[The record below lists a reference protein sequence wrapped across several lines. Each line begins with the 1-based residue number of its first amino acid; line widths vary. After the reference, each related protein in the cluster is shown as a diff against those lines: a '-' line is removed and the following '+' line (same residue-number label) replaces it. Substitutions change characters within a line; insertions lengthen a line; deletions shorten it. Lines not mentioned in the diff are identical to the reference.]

1 MADTALSRA
10 ASVTIPLDEY
20 NRLLTAEIELKIIY
34 GRVDLC
40 AYYDIGS
47 FVTTMR
53 DLLHP
58 DCHPEIQEDP
68 NAE

>member
-1 MADTALSRA
+1 MADTALSRT

-34 GRVDLC
+34 GRVGLC

-47 FVTTMR
+47 LVTAMR

-58 DCHPEIQEDP
+58 ACHPEIQEAP

>member
-1 MADTALSRA
+1 M
-10 ASVTIPLDEY
+10 
-20 NRLLTAEIELKIIY
+20 TAEIELKIIY

-47 FVTTMR
+47 FVTAMR
-53 DLLHP
+53 DVLHP
-58 DCHPEIQEDP
+58 ACHPEIQEAP

>member
-1 MADTALSRA
+1 MADTALSRT

-20 NRLLTAEIELKIIY
+20 NRLLTAEIELKII
-34 GRVDLC
+34 RVGLC

-47 FVTTMR
+47 FVTAMR

-58 DCHPEIQEDP
+58 ACHPEIQEAP

>member
-1 MADTALSRA
+1 MADTALSRT

-47 FVTTMR
+47 FATAMR

-58 DCHPEIQEDP
+58 ACHPEIQEAP

>member
-1 MADTALSRA
+1 MADTTLSRTS
-10 ASVTIPLDEY
+10 SVIIPLDEY
-20 NRLLTAEIELKIIY
+20 NRLLAAEMELKIIY

-47 FVTTMR
+47 FVTSMR

-58 DCHPEIQEDP
+58 ACHSEIQEAPD
-68 NAE
+68 AE

>member
-1 MADTALSRA
+1 MADTALSRT

-34 GRVDLC
+34 GRVC

-47 FVTTMR
+47 FVTAMR

-58 DCHPEIQEDP
+58 ACHPEIQEGW
-68 NAE
+68 

>member
-1 MADTALSRA
+1 
-10 ASVTIPLDEY
+10 LDEY

-47 FVTTMR
+47 FVTAMR
-53 DLLHP
+53 DVLHP
-58 DCHPEIQEDP
+58 ACHPEIQEDP

>member
-1 MADTALSRA
+1 MADTTLSRTS
-10 ASVTIPLDEY
+10 SVTISLDEY
-20 NRLLTAEIELKIIY
+20 NRLLTAEMELKIIY

-47 FVTTMR
+47 FVTSMR

-58 DCHPEIQEDP
+58 VCHPEIQEAP

>member
-1 MADTALSRA
+1 MADTALSRT

-47 FVTTMR
+47 FVTAMR
-53 DLLHP
+53 DVLHP
-58 DCHPEIQEDP
+58 DCHPETQEAP